1 MKKRFETYI
10 ADNQLFT
17 KEDKLL
23 VAVSGGVDSMWLVH
37 LMKLCGYNFSIAHCN
52 YKLRGEES
60 DGDEHFVRSYAAQIG
75 VQYHIKRFDTTEY
88 AQKKKISIQE
98 AARDLRY
105 EWFEYLRQK
114 FDYQW
119 IITAHHASD
128 SVETM
133 LFNFSRGSGL
143 RGLKGIQPKNGFIVR
158 PLLFTTKQEIVEAA
172 QKENIVFREDSSNT
186 SYKYTRNFIR
196 QQIVPLYQHINPEF
210 EKTAIDNLKYL
221 SEANALLHYFIQQI
235 KKEVVQT
242 IDNQLFVHRINK
254 NKLSAYP
261 SVSTLLFE
269 ILKDYNFN
277 SNQAEQILYEKEG
290 STKVGTKF
298 YSATHILLIERDYY
312 VVKPLHNKSS
322 ESLATKSGIFQ
333 DGVVILGI
341 DSEVKEIEFNHS
353 KLLLNQYCINDFEIV
368 KDKNI
373 AQLDA
378 DTLHFPLKLRHWHQG
393 DFFKPFGMKGR
404 RQKLSDFFNQNK
416 ISAFDKEKIW
426 ILETA
431 KGEICWIVGYR
442 IDERFRMT
450 EGSVRCLKIELIRD
464 YNLQQ
469 V

>member
-1 MKKRFETYI
+1 MKKKFETYI

-37 LMKLCGYNFSIAHCN
+37 LMKECGYKFSIAHCN
-52 YKLRGEES
+52 YRLRGDES
-60 DGDEHFVRSYAAQIG
+60 ENDEHFVRHTAVRIG
-75 VQYHIKRFDTTEY
+75 ARYHIKRFDTTEY

-143 RGLKGIQPKNGFIVR
+143 RGLKGIQPKNGYVVR
-158 PLLFTTKQEIVEAA
+158 PLLFSTKQEILEAV
-172 QKENIVFREDSSNT
+172 QKENIDFREDSSNA

-221 SEANALLHYFIQQI
+221 SEANALLQYFIEQI
-235 KKEVVQT
+235 KEEVIETV
-242 IDNQLFVHRINK
+242 DNQLLVYRINK
-254 NKLSAYP
+254 NKLQVYP
-261 SVSTLLFE
+261 SVSTILFE
-269 ILKDYNFN
+269 ILKDFNFN
-277 SNQAEQILYEKEG
+277 SGQVEQIFHEKEG
-290 STKVGTKF
+290 ATKVGTKF
-298 YSATHILLIERDYY
+298 YSATHVLLIERDYY
-312 VVKPLHNKSS
+312 ILKSKKD
-322 ESLATKSGIFQ
+322 KSDTPKGINE
-333 DGVVILGI
+333 GVVILGI
-341 DSEVKEIEFNHS
+341 DSELKEIEFNHS
-353 KLLLNQYCINDFEIV
+353 KLLLNQYLMNEIEII

-378 DTLHFPLKLRHWHQG
+378 DTLHFPLKLRHWKKG
-393 DFFKPFGMKGR
+393 DFFKPFGMKGK

-442 IDERFRMT
+442 IDERFKMT
-450 EGSVRCLKIELIRD
+450 EGSVWCLKIELTSSH
-464 YNLQQ
+464 NLQQ

>member
-1 MKKRFETYI
+1 MIKKFDKYI

-17 KEDKLL
+17 KDDKLL

-37 LMKLCGYNFSIAHCN
+37 LMQVYGYKFSIAHCN

-60 DGDEHFVRSYAAQIG
+60 DGDEHFVRLAAARIG
-75 VQYHIKRFDTTEY
+75 ARYHVKRFDTTEY

-143 RGLKGIQPKNGFIVR
+143 RGLKGIQPKNGYVVR
-158 PLLFTTKQEIVEAA
+158 PLLFATKQEILEAA
-172 QKENIVFREDSSNT
+172 QKENMVFREDSSNA

-196 QQIVPLYQHINPEF
+196 QQIVPLYQHINPDF

-221 SEANALLHYFIQQI
+221 SEANALLQYFIQQI
-235 KKEVVQT
+235 KKEVVET
-242 IDNQLFVHRINK
+242 VDNQLLVYRINK
-254 NKLSAYP
+254 TKLQAYP
-261 SVSTLLFE
+261 SVSTIIFE
-269 ILKDYNFN
+269 ILKDFNFN
-277 SNQAEQILYEKEG
+277 SGQAEQIIYEKEG

-298 YSATHILLIERDYY
+298 YSATHTLLIERDYY
-312 VVKPLHNKSS
+312 VLKPLRNSINASS
-322 ESLATKSGIFQ
+322 SREE
-333 DGVVILGI
+333 GVVILGI
-341 DSEVKEIEFNHS
+341 DSDLKEIEFNHS
-353 KLLLNQYCINDFEIV
+353 KLLLDEFCPKNFNIL

-393 DFFKPFGMKGR
+393 DYFKPFGMKGK
-404 RQKLSDFFNQNK
+404 RQKLSDFFTQNK

-442 IDERFRMT
+442 IDERFKMT
-450 EGSVRCLKIELIRD
+450 EGTVRCLKIELVHNESSGLER
-464 YNLQQ
+464 L
-469 V
+469 

>member
-1 MKKRFETYI
+1 MKKKFETYI

-37 LMKLCGYNFSIAHCN
+37 LMQRCGFKFSVAHCN

-60 DGDEHFVRSYAAQIG
+60 DGDEHFVRLTAAQIG
-75 VQYHIKRFDTTEY
+75 ARYHVKRFDTTEY

-105 EWFEYLRQK
+105 EWFDYLRQK

-143 RGLKGIQPKNGFIVR
+143 RGLKGIQPKNGFVVR
-158 PLLFTTKQEIVEAA
+158 PLLFATKQEILEAV
-172 QKENIVFREDSSNT
+172 QKENIAFREDSSNA

-221 SEANALLHYFIQQI
+221 NEANALLHYFIQQI
-235 KKEVVQT
+235 KKEIVETV
-242 IDNQLFVHRINK
+242 DNQPLVYRINK
-254 NKLSAYP
+254 TKLQAYP
-261 SVSTLLFE
+261 SVSTILFE
-269 ILKDYNFN
+269 ILKDFNFN
-277 SNQAEQILYEKEG
+277 SGQTEQILHEKEG

-298 YSATHILLIERDYY
+298 YSATHTLLIERDYFI
-312 VVKPLHNKSS
+312 LKSI
-322 ESLATKSGIFQ
+322 KSKS
-333 DGVVILGI
+333 DTEGVVILGI
-341 DSEVKEIEFNHS
+341 DRELKEIEFNHS
-353 KLLLNQYCINDFEIV
+353 KLLLDECCMTDFNIV
-368 KDKNI
+368 KDKNM

-378 DTLHFPLKLRHWHQG
+378 DVLHFPLKLRHWHQG
-393 DFFKPFGMKGR
+393 DYFKPFGMKGK
-404 RQKLSDFFNQNK
+404 RQKLSDFFTQNK

-442 IDERFRMT
+442 IDERFKMT
-450 EGSVRCLKIELIRD
+450 EGSVRCLKIELVSNN
-464 YNLQQ
+464 NLEK